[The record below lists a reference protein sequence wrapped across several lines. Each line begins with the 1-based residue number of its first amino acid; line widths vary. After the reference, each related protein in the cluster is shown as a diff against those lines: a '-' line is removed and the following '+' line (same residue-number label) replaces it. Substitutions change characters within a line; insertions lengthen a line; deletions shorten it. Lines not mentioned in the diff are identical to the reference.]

1 MLYRFRKS
9 LATRRFARLTQAVL
23 DTPPMPVVPGPATFV
38 SMVANH
44 DVQMYVLSMKSV
56 YRRVGRGQLLAIVD
70 RDMPADARSS
80 LRAHFPGIEF
90 QVLEDI
96 DVGVCQR
103 GGTWERLVH
112 LLDRTRDGYVVQVD
126 CDTLAYGA
134 DVAEV
139 VDCIAA
145 NRAFTLGGG
154 SGVGIV
160 TLEAAAG
167 QARAEPHRYVGIA
180 AEALLDQL
188 PRPAEQRYVRGSS
201 GFAGFAKGGFNRAAL
216 EDFHARMACLLP
228 SRWQEWGTEQCA
240 SNFAVAN
247 TPGACVL
254 PGPKYWN
261 FDRRHDTSQSSFLHF
276 IGSNR
281 FDDDRFAQL
290 GQREIAKLCAA

>member
-9 LATRRFARLTQAVL
+9 LATRRFYRLTRAVL

-44 DVQMYVLSMKSV
+44 DVQMYVLSMKSL
-56 YRRVGRGQLLAIVD
+56 YRRIGRGQLLAIID
-70 RDMPADARSS
+70 RDMPDLARAS

-90 QVLEDI
+90 QILEDI
-96 DVGVCQR
+96 DVGLCQR
-103 GGTWERLVH
+103 GGTWERLIH

-134 DVAEV
+134 DLSEV

-145 NRAFTLGGG
+145 NRAFTLDGG
-154 SGVGIV
+154 SGAGIV
-160 TLEAAAG
+160 TLEAAARH
-167 QARAEPHRYVGIA
+167 ARAEPHRYVGIA

-188 PRPAEQRYVRGSS
+188 PEASGRFYVRGSS
-201 GFAGFAKGGFNRAAL
+201 GFAGFAKGGFGRAAL
-216 EDFHARMACLLP
+216 EDFHAQMARLLP
-228 SRWQEWGTEQCA
+228 ERWNEWGTEQCA

-247 TPGACVL
+247 TAGACVL

-261 FDRRHDTSQSSFLHF
+261 FDRHQDLSKSSFLHF
-276 IGSNR
+276 IGANR

-290 GQREIAKLCAA
+290 GQRVIAELQAA